1 MRGSLRPLILALVL
15 VPLGARAQLVVTNTQ
30 TPAWLVQNILLG
42 QGVSV
47 SNITFN
53 GGSAGVLSEYV
64 GEFDAT
70 NTNLGMGA
78 GMILATGDVTEAV
91 GPNDMSGITQGGGNY
106 GQGDPDLL
114 ALAQATGNAPVT
126 DINDAAVVEFDFVPT
141 GDSLKFDFIFASD
154 EFLEYVQSYNDVFG
168 FFLSGPGIAG
178 PYSNGAINIAL
189 IPNTTSPVAI
199 STVNNVTNSA
209 YYIDNGDGNTAPYNT
224 NPVYIQYDGRTV
236 VLTARAQVT
245 CGLTY
250 HIKLA
255 VGDANDASVDSG
267 VFLRAG
273 SFTSTGQVIPDLANG
288 VNVVNDTIM
297 LEGCGLVEL
306 DFMRMGDTSV
316 YDTVNI
322 VIGGTATAG
331 VDYFPAL
338 PTQLIYQPGDSVIP
352 VMLNIPL
359 DADGIETLTIT
370 VTQNIFCSGTQ
381 VTNTY
386 TYYIDTP
393 PPLTVNTTDINGAC
407 GLSYLLNP
415 MVTGGTGNYTYAW
428 STGATSPS
436 ITVSPGVTTTYHLT
450 VSDTCSVVPV
460 SDSIVVT
467 MPVYA
472 PLQLSLTPDTAFNC
486 LATGNIGVT
495 NVSGGNGVYQYSWTL
510 GGTALG
516 QTPTINV
523 PAASPAVY
531 YVATVTEGC
540 GTSISD
546 SVQVGTVP
554 LPPIH
559 ISTEGITVLCPGDT
573 VTLVV
578 NAVSGGNG
586 VYTYQWTDA
595 GGQVLSQT
603 DQVTVPVP
611 ADAAYTITVN
621 DQCGYVGDTTVFTLL
636 PNYAPFRLSV
646 TNDTTICFGEEVTL
660 FADVTGG
667 SGIYTVLWPDQGF
680 GDPEMPVVPLV
691 PTTYPVLV
699 IDACGAVLSDS
710 VTVTPEPVSVDI
722 VVTNQGQDDWF
733 LQAATYPICNFHLWD
748 MGDGTNYRMPKITH
762 SYLDLE
768 EHWVTLEVRTV
779 HGCTGVDSVLLRPPG
794 HLYFPN
800 AFTPDGDGVNDTWK
814 GIGHYIER
822 FELEVYDR
830 WGELIFV
837 TTDFERSW
845 DGSVDGSGAAQTGV
859 YVYKYRA
866 EGHLFPAVEGL
877 GHVTLLRGSQD

>member
-1 MRGSLRPLILALVL
+1 MRKLLMLIALLPALVH
-15 VPLGARAQLVVTNTQ
+15 GQLVVTNTQ
-30 TPAWLVQNILLG
+30 TPAWLVQNLLLG

-53 GGSAGVLSEYV
+53 GAPGNTVTAQV
-64 GEFDAT
+64 GEFDGTA
-70 NTNLGMGA
+70 TNLGMGS
-78 GMILATGDVTEAV
+78 GMILATGDVVEAI
-91 GPNDMSGITQGGGNY
+91 GPNDLSGITVGGGFN

-141 GDSLKFDFIFASD
+141 GDSLKFDFTFASD
-154 EFLEYVQSYNDVFG
+154 EFLEFVQSYNDVFG

-178 PYSNGAINIAL
+178 PYTNGAINIAL

-199 STVNNVTNSA
+199 STVNNVTNSTF
-209 YYIDNGDGNTAPYNT
+209 YVDNGDGNTAPFNT
-224 NPVYIQYDGRTV
+224 NPMYIQYDGRTV
-236 VLTARAQVT
+236 TITARAQVT

-255 VGDANDASVDSG
+255 VGDANDTAVDSG
-267 VFLRAG
+267 VFLKAG
-273 SFTSTGQVIPDLANG
+273 SFTSTGQVIPDLASG

-297 LEGCGLVEL
+297 LEGCGMVEL
-306 DFMRMGDTSV
+306 DFTRMGDTGV
-316 YDTVNI
+316 YDTVNV

-338 PTQLIYQPGDSVIP
+338 PTQLLYQPGDTMIP
-352 VMLNIPL
+352 VYLTLPL

-370 VTQNIFCSGTQ
+370 ITQNIVCSGTQ
-381 VTNTY
+381 ITNTY

-415 MVTGGTGNYTYAW
+415 LVAGGTGNYTYDW
-428 STGATSPS
+428 STGASTPS
-436 ITVSPGVTTTYHLT
+436 ITVSPGVTTTYYLT

-472 PLQLSLTPDTAFNC
+472 PLQITLTPDTLIDC
-486 LATGNIGVT
+486 LGLGPIGVLNAT
-495 NVSGGNGVYQYSWTL
+495 GGNGVYQYSWSL
-510 GGTALG
+510 NGNPMG

-523 PAASPAVY
+523 PAADPPVY

-540 GTSISD
+540 GTSVSD

-559 ISTEGITVLCPGDT
+559 ITTSGVTVVCPGDT
-573 VTLVV
+573 VTLQVDNVV
-578 NAVSGGNG
+578 GGNG
-586 VYTYQWTDA
+586 VYTYQWTN
-595 GGQVLSQT
+595 GQGQVLSQN
-603 DQVTVPVP
+603 DAVTVTVP

-621 DQCGYVGDTTVFTLL
+621 DQCGYEGDTTVFTLL
-636 PNYAPFRLSV
+636 PIYEPFRLSL
-646 TNDTTICFGEEVTL
+646 TNDTTICYGEQVVL

-667 SGIYTVLWPDQGF
+667 SGFYTVFWPDQQF
-680 GDPEMPVVPLV
+680 TDPEMPVTPLA
-691 PTTYPVLV
+691 PTTYPVYV
-699 IDACGAVLSDS
+699 IDECGAVLSDA

-722 VVTNQGQDDWF
+722 EVTNRGQDDWF
-733 LQAATYPICNFHLWD
+733 LQAATFPICNFHLWD
-748 MGDGTNYRMPKITH
+748 MGDGTRYRNPDITH
-762 SYLDLE
+762 SYLDLD
-768 EHWVTLEVRTV
+768 EHWVTLEVRTI
-779 HGCTGVDSVLLRPPG
+779 HGCVGIDSVLLRPPA

-800 AFTPDGDGVNDTWK
+800 AFTPDGDGVNETWK

-830 WGELIFV
+830 WGELIFA

-845 DGSVDGSGAAQTGV
+845 DGSVNGTGAAMTGV
-859 YVYKYRA
+859 YVYKYKA
-866 EGHLFPAVEGL
+866 EGHLFPAVEGM